1 MQKKFIISIN
11 GPVVEC
17 KGDGDFAMHDMV
29 YVGKDEIIGE
39 VIKLTKDIATIQ
51 VYEETSGL
59 RIGEVVIGTEAP
71 LSITLGPGIIGN
83 VFDGI
88 ERPLKTLQELSG
100 DFLKKGNN
108 INAIDEQHVWHFIPT
123 IELGNIVNLNTILGE
138 VKESEV
144 INNRIM
150 NPFKIDGEVTYIAEE
165 GDYKATDVIAKI
177 KTSLKEYEVTMIQK
191 WPVRIQRP
199 YKERLTA
206 NIPLITG
213 QRVIDTMFPMAKGG
227 TAMIWNRKNNVT
239 TSNC

>member
-100 DFLKKGNN
+100 RSEERRVG
-108 INAIDEQHVWHFIPT
+108 
-123 IELGNIVNLNTILGE
+123 
-138 VKESEV
+138 KEC
-144 INNRIM
+144 
-150 NPFKIDGEVTYIAEE
+150 A
-165 GDYKATDVIAKI
+165 A
-177 KTSLKEYEVTMIQK
+177 
-191 WPVRIQRP
+191 
-199 YKERLTA
+199 
-206 NIPLITG
+206 
-213 QRVIDTMFPMAKGG
+213 
-227 TAMIWNRKNNVT
+227 
-239 TSNC
+239 